1 MGVANVCE
9 IVWQLRGQARARQVE
24 GHTAGLARTIG
35 LGSACA
41 VHILT
46 K

>member
-1 MGVANVCE
+1 VANVCE
-9 IVWQLRGQARARQVE
+9 IVWQLRGQAGARQVE
-24 GHTAGLARTIG
+24 GHKAGMAHTIG
-35 LGSACA
+35 LSSACA

>member
-1 MGVANVCE
+1 VANVCE
-9 IVWQLRGQARARQVE
+9 IIWQLRGQAGARQVE
-24 GHTAGLARTIG
+24 GHKAGMAHTIG